1 MSDKYR
7 GKQLYRQKDET
18 AVMNN
23 EKWGGKMADHN
34 EKFVKKNRRIA
45 MVLMASGFG
54 QRYGGNKLLEDF
66 QGRPLFA
73 HAFARAVESGAD
85 SICVVTRY
93 PEIKDYVE
101 KWREEETKKNVRKE
115 GFSEAGKF
123 TFPVLS
129 PERIRV
135 IWNPHPERGIS
146 ESLRLGLEA
155 QRDADGCCFMVCDQ
169 PLLTAATLQRMFE
182 AFCKSPNQIF
192 VCTNGSRRG
201 NPVLFPKS
209 LFGELLELTGDSG
222 GKQIMRRYPQRV
234 REIMTENAK
243 ELFDVDFAQDLS
255 VLFCKG
261 QQ

>member
-1 MSDKYR
+1 MKNGAKKMTDY
-7 GKQLYRQKDET
+7 
-18 AVMNN
+18 N
-23 EKWGGKMADHN
+23 EKP
-34 EKFVKKNRRIA
+34 VKKARRIA

-54 QRYGGNKLLEDF
+54 KRYGRNKLLEDF

-93 PEIKDYVE
+93 PEIRDYVE
-101 KWREEETKKNVRKE
+101 KWRKEETEKNVRQE

-123 TFPVLS
+123 PSSARS

-135 IWNPHPERGIS
+135 IWNPHQERGIS
-146 ESLRLGLEA
+146 ESIRLGLEA
-155 QRDADGCCFMVCDQ
+155 QRDADGCCFVVCDQ
-169 PLLTAATLQRMFE
+169 PLLTTATIQRMFE
-182 AFCKSPNQIF
+182 AFRKSPDQIF

-209 LFGELLELTGDSG
+209 LFGELLKLTGDSG

-243 ELFDVDFAQDLS
+243 ELFDVDSARDLS
-255 VLFCKG
+255 VLLGKG